1 MHGMGGVKIDV
12 LTQKSGIVKRILV
25 QRTMREKTLVKGPV
39 AEDKVNKRLEVHSL
53 VVK

>member
-1 MHGMGGVKIDV
+1 MHGTGRVKMHV
-12 LTQKSGIVKRILV
+12 VTQKSGIVKRILV
-25 QRTMREKTLVKGPV
+25 ERTMKEKTLVKGPV